1 VDNIRRAFLTLE
13 LDPEADPIAGVVHGD
28 AGRHEFRG
36 WMQLTRTIELA
47 VESARESGPSE
58 SPSSGTADRSP
69 ASDPGS

>member
-1 VDNIRRAFLTLE
+1 VDNVRRAFLTLE
-13 LDPEADPIAGVVHGD
+13 LDPQADPIAGVVRDD

-58 SPSSGTADRSP
+58 SPSLGAVDRSP
-69 ASDPGS
+69 AIDTSS